1 MSYCITFVHYLK
13 QLPSDYNMNLKKDLL
28 DKYFKQRLVYA
39 CNQEN
44 LNAISSSSET
54 QHPLDR
60 FNARFIDML
69 RDDIVDFRLFS
80 L

>member
-1 MSYCITFVHYLK
+1 M
-13 QLPSDYNMNLKKDLL
+13 L

-54 QHPLDR
+54 QRPLDR
-60 FNARFIDML
+60 LNARFIDML